1 VVVVVVDSKAAVRR
15 AVRAAVRQATK
26 RQERVF
32 QVRATTAAPHS
43 RTKPEAAVAA
53 LERSEAT
60 LRVAPQAAQAA
71 QAPPTRSPVHRSPTR
86 EAVVAVAPQLAAQ
99 AGQVAAV
106 LGEATPQAPTALR
119 TSAEAAAV
127 RAVRMS
133 AAAAARASSSS
144 DT

>member
-32 QVRATTAAPHS
+32 RVRVTTAALQI
-43 RTKPEAAVAA
+43 RMTAAEEAAVRRLSAQTGHLA
-53 LERSEAT
+53 RVVQAVPEQQILT
-60 LRVAPQAAQAA
+60 RVAA
-71 QAPPTRSPVHRSPTR
+71 SPTR

-127 RAVRMS
+127 QAVRMS
-133 AAAAARASSSS
+133 AATAVRASSSS
-144 DT
+144 AT